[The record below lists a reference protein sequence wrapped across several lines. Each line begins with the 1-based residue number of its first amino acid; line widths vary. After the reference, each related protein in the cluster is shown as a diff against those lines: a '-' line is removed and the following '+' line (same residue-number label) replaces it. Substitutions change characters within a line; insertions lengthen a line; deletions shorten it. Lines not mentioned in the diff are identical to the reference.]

1 MLKFRESSER
11 ARSTT
16 WLLMTSLRRQVGS
29 SIGYLRQA
37 RSLYLERIDFNHLC
51 HIRQCLQILEKC
63 NILFCFQK
71 LIQQDR
77 GLQIFSAVWPCFV
90 IVQWSAVITRS
101 NIVRYYINNYRNW
114 GRISIRCWTLK
125 RHAIPRP
132 HERVIGVFCE
142 YLWENLP
149 HYNGTALYVVIT
161 RSDISTR
168 RADITEPLWV
178 WAIPLLTTAESNHV
192 HRVAAN
198 AVTTNAFSLTEHVR
212 L

>member
-1 MLKFRESSER
+1 MLNFRESQINNVTADDLLASPGRQQHWLFTIGKVIVSREDWLQPPMPFPSVFANFR
-11 ARSTT
+11 KIWFTFLFSKINSAR
-16 WLLMTSLRRQVGS
+16 Q
-29 SIGYLRQA
+29 
-37 RSLYLERIDFNHLC
+37 
-51 HIRQCLQILEKC
+51 
-63 NILFCFQK
+63 
-71 LIQQDR
+71 
-77 GLQIFSAVWPCFV
+77 GLHYITAWPCFV

-178 WAIPLLTTAESNHV
+178 WAIPLLTTTKSNHV

-212 L
+212 S